1 MKQGNKWAYLGK
13 TKLYNFLKAEGFNVP
28 RTMRQFGY
36 EKYRG
41 NEWMK
46 TDDVGIWCV
55 RGKSISVSVYE
66 YDEETDK
73 RHETEYYCYALFEGV
88 WKKHYWHI
96 GNKIGYE
103 KVG

>member
-1 MKQGNKWAYLGK
+1 MKQEKKWAYLGK

-28 RTMRQFGY
+28 RTMRETEY
-36 EKYRG
+36 KKYRG
-41 NEWMK
+41 DEWLEC
-46 TDDVGIWCV
+46 DDVRIWCV
-55 RGKSISVSVYE
+55 RGKRISVSVYE

-73 RHETEYYCYALFEGV
+73 RHETEYYCYALFGGV
-88 WKKHYWHI
+88 WKKHYWRI